1 MSISNLFFY
10 IHYCGRRQPNEEW
23 KYKPKITRTLEH
35 HELILITGGN
45 GNIIIQNRK
54 YKAREGVIFY
64 IPADTL
70 QSIESDFKN
79 HLYFISIHFS
89 FVNVLFSNNKWDIKN
104 RTKILPLSSM
114 QEVKDCYE
122 INYLFRRLTDSW
134 NEKLPSYE
142 FVTKVLL
149 EQLIF
154 QIYQNEKKENH
165 NYSVTL
171 KVENIIK
178 YMRENM
184 KNKLTLT
191 ELADRVKL
199 SPAYLSRAFKSSTGY
214 TVIGL
219 FNKIKIDK
227 AKELMIEGNKK
238 VKDIAHEVG
247 FNDEFYFSRI
257 FKKVEGISPSE
268 FYSKNIHGV

>member
-10 IHYCGRRQPNEEW
+10 INYCGRRQPNEKW
-23 KYKPKITRTLEH
+23 KYKPKITRILEH
-35 HELILITGGN
+35 HELILATGGN
-45 GNIIIQNRK
+45 GNIVIQNKK
-54 YKAREGVIFY
+54 YKAREGMIFY
-64 IPADTL
+64 IPSGTL

-79 HLYFISIHFS
+79 PLYFISVHFS
-89 FVNVLFSNNKWDIKN
+89 YVNVLFSNNKWDIKN
-104 RTKILPLSSM
+104 RTKILPLSLM

-122 INYLFRRLTDSW
+122 INYLFRRITDSW

-154 QIYQNEKKENH
+154 QIYQNEKRENH

-178 YMRENM
+178 YMRENI